1 MEITSLVRV
10 VVSFLIVIFFLL
22 SSLYFIKKKSG
33 FMVSES
39 ERLKVLDKILIDN
52 QNKIILISIDTKE
65 ILIIISV
72 TQIDHIELE

>member
-1 MEITSLVRV
+1 MEITSLARV

-33 FMVSES
+33 FIVSES

-65 ILIIISV
+65 ILIIISG
-72 TQIDHIELE
+72 TQIDHIELV

>member
-22 SSLYFIKKKSG
+22 SSLYFIKKKSW

-65 ILIIISV
+65 ILIIISG
-72 TQIDHIELE
+72 TQIDHIELV

>member
-65 ILIIISV
+65 ILIIISG

>member
-22 SSLYFIKKKSG
+22 SSLYFIKKKSE

-65 ILIIISV
+65 ILIIISG
-72 TQIDHIELE
+72 TQIDHIELV

>member
-1 MEITSLVRV
+1 MEITSLARV

-22 SSLYFIKKKSG
+22 SSLYFIKKRSG

-65 ILIIISV
+65 ILIIISG
-72 TQIDHIELE
+72 TQIDHIELV

>member
-10 VVSFLIVIFFLL
+10 VVSFLIVILFLL
-22 SSLYFIKKKSG
+22 SSLYFIKKKSW

-52 QNKIILISIDTKE
+52 QNKIILISIDTRE
-65 ILIIISV
+65 ILIIISG
-72 TQIDHIELE
+72 TQIDHIELV

>member
-22 SSLYFIKKKSG
+22 SILYFIKKKSG

-65 ILIIISV
+65 ILIIISG
-72 TQIDHIELE
+72 TQIDHIELV

>member
-65 ILIIISV
+65 ILIIISG
-72 TQIDHIELE
+72 TQIDHIELV

>member
-65 ILIIISV
+65 VLIIISG

>member
-33 FMVSES
+33 FMASES

-65 ILIIISV
+65 ILIIISG
-72 TQIDHIELE
+72 TQIDHIELV

>member
-22 SSLYFIKKKSG
+22 FSLYFIKKKSG

-65 ILIIISV
+65 ILIIISG
-72 TQIDHIELE
+72 TQIDHIELV

>member
-1 MEITSLVRV
+1 MEITSLARV

-65 ILIIISV
+65 ILIIISG

>member
-22 SSLYFIKKKSG
+22 SSLYYIKKKSW

-65 ILIIISV
+65 ILIIISG
-72 TQIDHIELE
+72 TQIDHIELV

>member
-1 MEITSLVRV
+1 MEITSLARV

-39 ERLKVLDKILIDN
+39 ERLKVLDKIQIDN

-65 ILIIISV
+65 ILIIISG
-72 TQIDHIELE
+72 TQIDHIELV

>member
-52 QNKIILISIDTKE
+52 QNKIILISIDTRE
-65 ILIIISV
+65 ILIIISG
-72 TQIDHIELE
+72 TQIDHIELV

>member
-1 MEITSLVRV
+1 MEITSLARV

-22 SSLYFIKKKSG
+22 SSLYFIKKRSG

-39 ERLKVLDKILIDN
+39 ERLKVVDKILIDN

-65 ILIIISV
+65 ILIIISG
-72 TQIDHIELE
+72 TQIDHIELV

>member
-1 MEITSLVRV
+1 MEITSLARV
-10 VVSFLIVIFFLL
+10 VVSFLIVILFLL

-65 ILIIISV
+65 ILIIISG
-72 TQIDHIELE
+72 TQIDHIELV

>member
-52 QNKIILISIDTKE
+52 QYKIILISIDTKE
-65 ILIIISV
+65 MLIIISG
-72 TQIDHIELE
+72 TQIDHIELV

>member
-10 VVSFLIVIFFLL
+10 VVSFLIVILFLL

-65 ILIIISV
+65 ILIIISG
-72 TQIDHIELE
+72 TQIDHIELV

>member
-1 MEITSLVRV
+1 MEITSLARV

-65 ILIIISV
+65 ILIIISG
-72 TQIDHIELE
+72 TQIDHIELV

>member
-22 SSLYFIKKKSG
+22 SSLYFIKKKSW

-52 QNKIILISIDTKE
+52 QNKIILISIDAKE
-65 ILIIISV
+65 ILIIISG
-72 TQIDHIELE
+72 TQIDHIELV